1 MKEYAFITERSE
13 EPAQI
18 STARHVGKLRPIILS
33 GARSKQGKARL
44 QVQSTIHFP
53 GGPQVV
59 PLGNGPPSMG
69 QHVCPVL

>member
-1 MKEYAFITERSE
+1 VKENLFITERSE

-18 STARHVGKLRPIILS
+18 STALHLGKLRPAVLS
-33 GARSKQGKARL
+33 GARPKQGKARL
-44 QVQSTIHFP
+44 QGQNTIHFP

-59 PLGNGPPSMG
+59 PLGDGPPSMG